1 MCVCV
6 CVCIQMHME
15 GGGSRVLEEGISCA
29 YELSIWKE
37 LDFLQKGKKGSIMI
51 SRAFILLIDFVTYKC
66 VTRGI
71 NKIMCQAPSTDS
83 GT

>member
-15 GGGSRVLEEGISCA
+15 GGGSRVLEEGISGA
-29 YELSIWKE
+29 YELSIRKE